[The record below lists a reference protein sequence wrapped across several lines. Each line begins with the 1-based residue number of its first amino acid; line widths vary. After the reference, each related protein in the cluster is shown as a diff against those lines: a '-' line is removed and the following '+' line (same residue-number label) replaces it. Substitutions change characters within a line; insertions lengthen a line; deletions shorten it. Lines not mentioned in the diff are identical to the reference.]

1 MSCVNYPVVVSVA
14 SPNAIKTETFNITKI
29 RWVGGSTAGHQALVY
44 DNLGNPKFATVATGA
59 NYVES
64 ESFEVQPLACVGLV
78 VPTLDSGTLYI
89 YIQDL

>member
-1 MSCVNYPVVVSVA
+1 MSCVNYPVVVTVP
-14 SPNAIKTETFNITKI
+14 SPNAIKTETFNINKI
-29 RWVGGSTAGHQALVY
+29 RWVGGGAAGHQVLIR
-44 DNLGNPKFATVATGA
+44 DNLGNVKFSTVATGA

-78 VPTLDSGTLYI
+78 VPTLDSGVLYV